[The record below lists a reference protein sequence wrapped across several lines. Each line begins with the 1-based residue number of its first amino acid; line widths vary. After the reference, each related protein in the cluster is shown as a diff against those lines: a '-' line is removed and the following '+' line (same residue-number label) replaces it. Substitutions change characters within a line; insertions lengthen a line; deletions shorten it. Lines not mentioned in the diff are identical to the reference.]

1 MGNKTRK
8 DGAFKGERTR
18 LAGRGEER
26 KIGGEKKRKKGE
38 SAKASTSRTSR
49 FLLSPFFLLVHLS
62 SRRYE
67 TRYYDDQRCV
77 YIDINAIRSG
87 EIPSFQ
93 LCLSHNG

>member
-26 KIGGEKKRKKGE
+26 KIGGEKKKKKKGE

-49 FLLSPFFLLVHLS
+49 FLLSPFFLLVLPPFL
-62 SRRYE
+62 
-67 TRYYDDQRCV
+67 
-77 YIDINAIRSG
+77 AA
-87 EIPSFQ
+87 
-93 LCLSHNG
+93 L